1 MNNPGALTPS
11 GLILFIHLSSDG
23 KTSPCSV
30 SCLDPFVRPAL
41 CLSNGHSNLKLVTL
55 LLCYSFAFLFS
66 LVCCQVHSIYLFN
79 LVVHYSRE
87 SFLYREKT
95 QLFFLFLFNN
105 KYLLTAA
112 VSE

>member
-11 GLILFIHLSSDG
+11 GLILFIRSSSTVG

-30 SCLDPFVRPAL
+30 SRSDSFVRPAL
-41 CLSNGHSNLKLVTL
+41 CLSKGHSNLKLTSNP
-55 LLCYSFAFLFS
+55 CYSFAFLPS
-66 LVCCQVHSIYLFN
+66 VVRHVHTNCLVN

-95 QLFFLFLFNN
+95 QLFFLYLFNN

-112 VSE
+112 DSE